1 MAMHKTLW
9 LIAASAA
16 LIAAPAAAQNEV
28 AEQPVT
34 NETNVTTTTTTTDA
48 NVALDANLV
57 TAPPVDNALEPL
69 PPTESELAREAAA
82 DDEDDD
88 RGFPWGL
95 LGLVG
100 LIGLLGRRRLSG

>member
-1 MAMHKTLW
+1 MAMHNKLW

-28 AEQPVT
+28 AEQPAT
-34 NETNVTTTTTTTDA
+34 NGTNVTTTTTDA

-100 LIGLLGRRRLSG
+100 LIGLLGRRRLGG